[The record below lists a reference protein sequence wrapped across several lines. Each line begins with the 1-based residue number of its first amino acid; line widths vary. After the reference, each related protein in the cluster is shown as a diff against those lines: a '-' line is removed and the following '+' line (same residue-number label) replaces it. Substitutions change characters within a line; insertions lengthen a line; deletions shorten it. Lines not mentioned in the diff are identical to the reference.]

1 VPLGPDW
8 LRERRFW
15 RAAPDRDVD
24 DELAFHL
31 AMRAQ
36 LNEDGGMDPQSAR
49 DAALARFGDLTE
61 VRARCLTLTH
71 ERERRMRRLELW
83 SAARQHARHALRRLR
98 GAPGF
103 AAAVVAMLA
112 LGIGA
117 TAAVFGVVDGIL
129 LRPLPFAEPARLV
142 GLSHS
147 IQIAGLN
154 TVQQSDAS
162 FLLYQRHARAF
173 DGVAAWRER
182 DVNVAAPS
190 AAASG
195 AERVVAVGVSAS
207 FFPVLG
213 VRPLAGRGFVEG
225 EDRVGAPPLVVLS
238 EPLWRRKFGAD
249 PAIVGKRVVVDGQPR
264 EVVGVMPAD
273 FRYPSAS
280 TAIWYPLPLDPPHA
294 NPGSFN
300 YTAVARLK
308 PGVTAE
314 AARADLA
321 RVLPRLLDEFPSDI
335 PKAMFEQAHVTPI
348 VTPLRDVLVGD
359 VTHMLW
365 LLLGAVVLLLLVACA
380 NVASL
385 FLVRAEGAQRDV
397 AVRNALGA
405 GAGAIV
411 AQYFGEAA
419 LLAAAGGALGVALAA
434 AGMAALRRLPI
445 GVDLPR
451 LAEVGVDARVV
462 LFALVVSALG
472 ALVVSLMPVLR
483 ARRIAPAV
491 VLKESSR
498 SATAGRDR
506 QRARSALV
514 VAQVALAL
522 VLVAG
527 SALMA
532 RSFARLRDVRP
543 GFDAE
548 GLFTMR
554 VALPLATYTDGA
566 RALAFYDRV
575 LAEARAIPGVR
586 DATVTEW
593 LPLTSDHNDSAMEV
607 EDHPLAEGE
616 VPPDHPL
623 VFATPEYFRTMQ
635 VPLLSGRTF
644 TPEDAAH
651 LPLEVIV
658 SRAFAEK
665 YWPGKDPIGK
675 RLRQGLTK
683 TWYTVVGVAGDVHL
697 EALEKPAEQTIY
709 FPLAIPDDSGRADV
723 TRAAT
728 VVVRTAGDPLRLAGP
743 LRAAVRRVDPSIPTY
758 AEQPMTA
765 VLRASAARTRFVLV
779 MLGVASLVALAIGA
793 VGLYGVLAYGVTL
806 RRREIGVRIALGA
819 GSSDVSRM
827 IARRGVVLAAIG
839 VAVGLAGALAA
850 TRLLHGL
857 LYDVSPTDPAAL
869 GATCAVLLGVAALAS
884 WLPARRAAAVDPME
898 ALRRD

>member
-1 VPLGPDW
+1 MPLGPDW

-36 LNEDGGMDPQSAR
+36 LNESAGMDAQTAR
-49 DAALARFGDLTE
+49 DAALARFGDVSE
-61 VRARCLTLTH
+61 VRARCITLSN
-71 ERERRMRRLELW
+71 ERERRMRRVELW
-83 SAARQHARHALRRLR
+83 SAARQHARYAFRRLR

-117 TAAVFGVVDGIL
+117 TTTVFGVVDGIL
-129 LRPLPFAEPARLV
+129 IRPLPFADPSRLV
-142 GLSHS
+142 GLTHS
-147 IQIAGLN
+147 IQIAGLSV
-154 TVQQSDAS
+154 VQQSDAS
-162 FLLYQRHARAF
+162 FLLYQRHTRAF
-173 DGVAAWRER
+173 DGIAVWRTR
-182 DVNVAAPS
+182 DVNVAATDAS
-190 AAASG
+190 AG
-195 AERVVAVGVSAS
+195 AERVEAAGVSAT

-213 VRPLAGRGFVEG
+213 VRPRAGRTFVEG
-225 EDRVGAPPLVVLS
+225 EDRLGAPPIVVLS

-264 EVVGVMPAD
+264 EVVGVMPAA

-280 TAIWYPLPLDPPHA
+280 IAIWYPLPLDPPHA

-308 PGVTAE
+308 PGVTPG

-335 PKAMFEQAHVTPI
+335 PRAMFEQAHVTPI

-359 VTHMLW
+359 VTRMLW

-385 FLVRAEGAQRDV
+385 FLVRAEGAQRDL

-419 LLAAAGGALGVALAA
+419 VLAAAGGALGVALAA
-434 AGMAALRRLPI
+434 AGMAALHRLPS

-462 LFALVVSALG
+462 LFALVVSVLG

-532 RSFARLRDVRP
+532 RSFARLRDVSP
-543 GFDAE
+543 GFEAD

-554 VALPLATYTDGA
+554 VALPQATYTDGA

-593 LPLTSDHNDSAMEV
+593 LPLTGDHNDSAMEI

-623 VFATPEYFRTMQ
+623 VFVTPEYFRTMR
-635 VPLLSGRTF
+635 VPLLAGRTF
-644 TPEDAAH
+644 TPVDAQH
-651 LPLEVIV
+651 LPLEVLV
-658 SRAFAEK
+658 SRAFARQ
-665 YWPGKDPIGK
+665 YWPGKNPIGK
-675 RLRQGLTK
+675 RVRQGLTK

-697 EALEKPAEQTIY
+697 EALEKPAEQAIY

-728 VVVRTAGDPLRLAGP
+728 IVVRTAGDPSRLAGP
-743 LRAAVRRVDPSIPTY
+743 LRAAVRRVDPAIPTY
-758 AEQPMTA
+758 AEQPMSA
-765 VLRASAARTRFVLV
+765 VLGASAARTRFVLL

-819 GSSDVSRM
+819 GRTHVSRM
-827 IARRGVVLAAIG
+827 IARRGIALACAG
-839 VAVGLAGALAA
+839 VGVGLVGAIAA
-850 TRLLHGL
+850 TRVLHGL
-857 LYDVSPTDPAAL
+857 LYDVSPTDPVALAA
-869 GATCAVLLGVAALAS
+869 TTMVLLGVALLAS